1 MHLCHTTLIVLQQCS
16 GWSEG
21 ANTTLF
27 YATKMGKLKE
37 PTKPSHLVE
46 NKENIMKK
54 TSYKLNGFI
63 AANLKLPVPYGFK
76 KLVSFINNSIKNAL

>member
-1 MHLCHTTLIVLQQCS
+1 
-16 GWSEG
+16 
-21 ANTTLF
+21 
-27 YATKMGKLKE
+27 MGKLKE